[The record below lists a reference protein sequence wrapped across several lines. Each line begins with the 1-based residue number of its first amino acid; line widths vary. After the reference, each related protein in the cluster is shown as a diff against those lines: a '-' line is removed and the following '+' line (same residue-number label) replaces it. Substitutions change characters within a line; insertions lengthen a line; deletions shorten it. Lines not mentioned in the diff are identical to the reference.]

1 MPAPK
6 AVTTNTT
13 TTAPKASTMSEA
25 DMVAAAWSTDPNMDI
40 FFYVIIGLSYAATII
55 PSVAGLPA
63 IGILRTIM
71 FWYLVYCAI
80 MSFLDLDK
88 KPKAEKNIWNIN
100 NWLLY
105 ALRRPIVEFL
115 LSYII
120 APC

>member
-6 AVTTNTT
+6 AATT
-13 TTAPKASTMSEA
+13 TTAPNASTMSEA

-71 FWYLVYCAI
+71 SLYLVYCAI